1 MSMVEP
7 IGKKNPAHSSLPSL
21 QPPVVVAV
29 GSGLSSEDGDG
40 VRPSFSKQESKQSES
55 SASLISLP
63 QTKQHRR
70 LQQQKQQKQKQNKR
84 HGARNQHRHKFFVK
98 WLVETFDLEKSRA
111 KTAIVSTAT
120 IICGDTSNPHKHTS
134 NGESKDDKNN
144 NKNCSKI
151 DDQAIDNNKG
161 TLVSDDE
168 NENESCTCQSRNAST
183 STIIGR
189 PQQQMHILDVA
200 GGKGEVSARLTMCHQ
215 QQVIMVDPRPADIVD
230 CYERIVL
237 PKIPNKWQ
245 RRLEKQRE
253 ANPNFVKD
261 IVKAR
266 FQQLVTTFDEYKII
280 TDSAYYSAKTTE
292 SSSSPNKIE
301 VDSKP
306 PTELQSAVQNAT
318 LIVGLHADGAT
329 EAIVDAALKYNKPF
343 VVVPCCVF
351 PNFFPMRRIL
361 IDDRGDGTSPK
372 LVSVRTHEQFCTY
385 LLQKD
390 PRFVMEELP
399 FEGRNIAIWWDGK

>member
-1 MSMVEP
+1 M
-7 IGKKNPAHSSLPSL
+7 
-21 QPPVVVAV
+21 
-29 GSGLSSEDGDG
+29 LSI
-40 VRPSFSKQESKQSES
+40 SKQEPKQSES
-55 SASLISLP
+55 SASSRSLP
-63 QTKQHRR
+63 QKKQHGR
-70 LQQQKQQKQKQNKR
+70 LQQQKQKQQKQKQKQNKR

-111 KTAIVSTAT
+111 KTAIVATAT
-120 IICGDTSNPHKHTS
+120 NICGDTRNLYKHTS
-134 NGESKDDKNN
+134 SGESKDNN
-144 NKNCSKI
+144 NSNENSSI
-151 DDQAIDNNKG
+151 INDEALSNNNNNG
-161 TLVSDDE
+161 TLVSDDK
-168 NENESCTCQSRNAST
+168 NEDESCPRQSRNESAS
-183 STIIGR
+183 SIIGR

-253 ANPNFVKD
+253 ANPDFVKD

-266 FQQLVTTFDEYKII
+266 FQQMVTTFDEYKIV
-280 TDSAYYSAKTTE
+280 TDSTYYSDKTTE
-292 SSSSPNKIE
+292 SSSSA
-301 VDSKP
+301 DSKP
-306 PTELQSAVQNAT
+306 PTELQSAVKNAT

-361 IDDRGDGTSPK
+361 IDDSGDGTSPK

-385 LLQKD
+385 LLRKD

-399 FEGRNIAIWWDGK
+399 FEGRNVAIWWDGK